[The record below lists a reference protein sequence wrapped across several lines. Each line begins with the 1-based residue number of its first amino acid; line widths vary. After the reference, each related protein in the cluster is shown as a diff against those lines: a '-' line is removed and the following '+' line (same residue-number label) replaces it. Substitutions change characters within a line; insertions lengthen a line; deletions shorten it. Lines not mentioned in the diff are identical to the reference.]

1 VVLLRALRHHG
12 VQGDVYQPQARQHSL
27 EKVQEMPPVQGKEK
41 QKDKI
46 ILEIK
51 YSMIYYH
58 TKR

>member
-1 VVLLRALRHHG
+1 MVLLRALWYHG
-12 VQGDVYQPQARQHSL
+12 VQGDVYQPQARQYSL
-27 EKVQEMPPVQGKEK
+27 EKVQEVPHVQGKEK

-46 ILEIK
+46 ILEMK